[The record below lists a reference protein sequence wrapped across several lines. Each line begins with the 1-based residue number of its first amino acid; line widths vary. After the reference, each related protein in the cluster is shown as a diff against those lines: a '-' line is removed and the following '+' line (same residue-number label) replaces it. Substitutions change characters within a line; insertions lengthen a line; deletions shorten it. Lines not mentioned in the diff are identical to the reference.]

1 VSILKLLVLV
11 LEGGDDARGV
21 SETGTVRHIV
31 AELDQLEPE
40 RANYIAAFAYILS
53 RAALADMQISDDET
67 RAMERI
73 VVDHGQIPEEQ
84 AIIVV
89 QMAKTR
95 NKLFGGTENFPVT
108 REFNEMTTRGQKLAL
123 LDCLFAVA
131 AADLSISSH
140 EDRVIRQIANEL
152 LLEHR
157 DFIDLRSRY
166 RDHLSVFQDSDED

>member
-1 VSILKLLVLV
+1 MLGLVP
-11 LEGGDDARGV
+11 EDGGEERAG
-21 SETGTVRHIV
+21 SKTEIVRQIV
-31 AELDQLEPE
+31 AQLDQLPPE

-53 RAALADMQISDDET
+53 RVALADMQISAEET
-67 RAMERI
+67 QAMERI
-73 VVDHGQIPEEQ
+73 VIEHGEIPEEQ

-108 REFNEMTTRGQKLAL
+108 REFNEMTTRQQKLAL

-140 EDRVIRQIANEL
+140 EDRVIRQVANEL

-157 DFIDLRSRY
+157 DFIDVRSRY
-166 RDHLSVFQDSDED
+166 RDRLSVLKDVDED

>member
-1 VSILKLLVLV
+1 VSILNVLGLVPGS
-11 LEGGDDARGV
+11 GGHRSAG
-21 SETGTVRHIV
+21 SETETVRQIV

-53 RAALADMQISDDET
+53 RVALADMQISDDET
-67 RAMERI
+67 QAMERI
-73 VVDHGQIPEEQ
+73 VIDHGEIPEEQ

-108 REFNEMTTRGQKLAL
+108 REFNEMATRAQKLAL

-157 DFIDLRSRY
+157 DFINLKSRY
-166 RDHLSVFQDSDED
+166 RNHLSVLQDSDKD

>member
-1 VSILKLLVLV
+1 MKIGLLK
-11 LEGGDDARGV
+11 
-21 SETGTVRHIV
+21 
-31 AELDQLEPE
+31 EP
-40 RANYIAAFAYILS
+40 RPG
-53 RAALADMQISDDET
+53 ET
-67 RAMERI
+67 RVGLVPETVKKLCRESHEI
-73 VVDHGQIPEEQ
+73 VVEHGGLPEEQ

-108 REFNEMTTRGQKLAL
+108 REFNAMTTRQQKLAL

-140 EDRVIRQIANEL
+140 EYRVIRQVANEL

-157 DFIDLRSRY
+157 DFIDARSRY
-166 RDHLSVFQDSDED
+166 RDHLSVLKDPDRD